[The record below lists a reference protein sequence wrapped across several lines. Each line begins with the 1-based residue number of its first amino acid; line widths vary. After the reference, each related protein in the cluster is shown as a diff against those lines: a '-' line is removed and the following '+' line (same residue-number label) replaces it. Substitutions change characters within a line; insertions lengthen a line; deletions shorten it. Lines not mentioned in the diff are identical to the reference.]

1 METKPNRRLEGKVAI
16 VIGVSE
22 EGMGRSVA
30 LTFAREGAAVVVC
43 SRTRSRIE
51 KVAQEIREM
60 GGKAIAISTDA
71 TIQDQVDRMV
81 EATVSQFGSVDI
93 LFYNAGGAGSAQGAP
108 TEVRFEDWQATI
120 NQNLVGAFLCTQA
133 VLKKMI
139 PQQSGR
145 IILTGSGSGV
155 RPVSGDMSA
164 YCVGNAGEIALA
176 QSLAAAT
183 AHLSICVNVVCPGG
197 VNSRAYAKKG
207 IDRFPSGVE
216 GKPVDPER
224 YYNQP
229 DEIADVVLFLA
240 SHESRALTGAVIN
253 LYFRS
258 DIRAYSVWRKAEPQ
272 YIERPAT
279 YKW

>member
-1 METKPNRRLEGKVAI
+1 VETKPSRRLEGKVAI

-22 EGMGRSVA
+22 EGMGRTVA
-30 LTFAREGAAVVVC
+30 LTFAREGAAIAVC
-43 SRTRSRIE
+43 SRTRSQIE
-51 KVAQEIREM
+51 KVAEEIRAM

-93 LFYNAGGAGSAQGAP
+93 LCYNAGGAGAARGAP

-133 VLKKMI
+133 VLKKMM

-145 IILTGSGSGV
+145 IILTGSGAGV

-164 YCVGNAGEIALA
+164 YNVGNAGEIALA

-183 AHLSICVNVVCPGG
+183 AHLGICVNVICPGA
-197 VNSRAYAKKG
+197 VNSRDWTKKAK
-207 IDRFPSGVE
+207 DRFPSGVE
-216 GKPVDPER
+216 GKPVDPGR
-224 YYNQP
+224 FNQP
-229 DEIADVVLFLA
+229 EEIADVVLFLA
-240 SHESRALTGAVIN
+240 SYESRALTGAVIN
-253 LYFRS
+253 LHFRS
-258 DIRAYSVWRKAEPQ
+258 DIRAYSVWRNAEPQ